1 MKSLIKLSFF
11 FFLIV
16 ACSNQQN
23 SNFNTTRLNEIDT
36 LIYSFIKDNKI
47 PGAVVL
53 VGNNKN
59 ILYHKAFGLKNP
71 ITNEKYVNNDIFRIA
86 SMTKAI
92 TSIGVIKL
100 WEKGE
105 IGLDDPIEKYIPEF
119 KNVQIL
125 DSYYKKDTTYS
136 TIKASKSITIRE
148 LLTHTSG
155 IGYDFIDGNPSI
167 KSIYHK
173 EKQKFM
179 KYGVLCF
186 CDQDI
191 TIGETITKLAKVPL
205 HHNPGEKYTYGIGL
219 DVLGYLIEIVS
230 GKTLDKYF
238 YDEIFSPLEMVDTH
252 FYLPENKYNRLV
264 PVLTKEDKEWVIF
277 EDERF
282 NINYPIEGAKK
293 FFAGGC
299 GLSSTLNDYYNFL
312 TIFLNDGKYKNKQII
327 SKKTNKLLF
336 QNQLPGI
343 ENFYLLNYD
352 KGNLKSESF
361 PLGHGLAFGIIRE
374 EDLRIGGRGS
384 KGTLYWGG
392 YYNTSYFA
400 DPKENIIGLIFKQTQ
415 NIEDNSSELFQR
427 SVFNLVSS
435 DAN

>member
-1 MKSLIKLSFF
+1 MKFFIKLCLLFF
-11 FFLIV
+11 FIV
-16 ACSNQQN
+16 ACSYEPN
-23 SNFNTTRLNEIDT
+23 SNINLNRLNEIDN
-36 LIYSFIKDNKI
+36 LINSFIDDNQI

-53 VGNNKN
+53 VGDNKN
-59 ILYHKAFGLKNP
+59 ILYQKSFGIKNP
-71 ITNEKYVNNDIFRIA
+71 ITDDKYQINDIFRIA

-100 WEKGE
+100 WEKGK

-125 DSYYKKDTTYS
+125 DSYNKKDTTYS
-136 TIKASKSITIRE
+136 TIQTSKSITIRQ

-173 EKQKFM
+173 EKEKFM

-191 TIGETITKLAKVPL
+191 TIGETIRNLAKVPL
-205 HHNPGEKYTYGIGL
+205 HHNPGERYTYGIGL
-219 DVLGYLIEIVS
+219 DVLGYLIEIIS

-238 YDEIFSPLEMVDTH
+238 YDEIFQPLEMNDTY
-252 FYLPENKYNRLV
+252 FYLPENKYDRLV
-264 PVLTKEDKEWVIF
+264 PVLTKKNNKWVMFEDK
-277 EDERF
+277 RF

-299 GLSSTLNDYYNFL
+299 GLSSTISDYYKFL
-312 TIFLNDGKYKNKQII
+312 TVFLNEGKYKDNQII
-327 SKKTNKLLF
+327 SKKTNELIF
-336 QNQLPGI
+336 ENQLPGI

-352 KGNLKSESF
+352 KGNLKAESF
-361 PLGHGLAFGIIRE
+361 PLGHGLAFGIIRD
-374 EDLRIGGRGS
+374 EDLRFGGRGS
-384 KGTLYWGG
+384 KGSLYWGG

-400 DPKENIIGLIFKQTQ
+400 DPKENLIGLIFKQTQ
-415 NIEDNSSELFQR
+415 NIQDNSSELFQR
-427 SVFNLVSS
+427 IVFNLV
-435 DAN
+435 D

>member
-1 MKSLIKLSFF
+1 MKFFIKLCLLFF
-11 FFLIV
+11 FIV
-16 ACSNQQN
+16 TCSYKPN
-23 SNFNTTRLNEIDT
+23 SNINSNRLNEIDN
-36 LIYSFIKDNKI
+36 LINSFIDDNQI

-53 VGNNKN
+53 VGDNKN
-59 ILYHKAFGLKNP
+59 ILYQKSFGIKNP
-71 ITNEKYVNNDIFRIA
+71 ITNDKYQINDIFRIA

-100 WEKGE
+100 WEKGK

-125 DSYYKKDTTYS
+125 DSYNKKDTSYS
-136 TIKASKSITIRE
+136 MIQASKSITIRQ

-173 EKQKFM
+173 EKEKFM

-191 TIGETITKLAKVPL
+191 TIGETIRNLAKVPL
-205 HHNPGEKYTYGIGL
+205 HHNPGERYTYGIGL
-219 DVLGYLIEIVS
+219 DVLGYLIEIIS

-238 YDEIFSPLEMVDTH
+238 YDEIFQPLEMNDTY
-252 FYLPENKYNRLV
+252 FYLPENKYDRLV
-264 PVLTKEDKEWVIF
+264 PVLTKKNNKWVMFEDK
-277 EDERF
+277 RF

-299 GLSSTLNDYYNFL
+299 GLSSTISDYYKFL
-312 TIFLNDGKYKNKQII
+312 TVFLNEGKYKDNQII
-327 SKKTNKLLF
+327 SKKTNELIF
-336 QNQLPGI
+336 ENQLPGI

-352 KGNLKSESF
+352 KGNLKAESF
-361 PLGHGLAFGIIRE
+361 PLGHGLAFGIIRD
-374 EDLRIGGRGS
+374 EDLRFGGRGS
-384 KGTLYWGG
+384 KGSLYWGG

-400 DPKENIIGLIFKQTQ
+400 DPKENLIGLIFKQTQ
-415 NIEDNSSELFQR
+415 NIQDNSSELFQR
-427 SVFNLVSS
+427 IVFNLVE
-435 DAN
+435 

>member
-1 MKSLIKLSFF
+1 MNFFIKLWLLFF
-11 FFLIV
+11 FIV
-16 ACSNQQN
+16 ACSNEQN
-23 SNFNTTRLNEIDT
+23 SNINSNRLNEIDN
-36 LIYSFIKDNKI
+36 LINSFIDDNQI

-53 VGNNKN
+53 VGDNKN
-59 ILYHKAFGLKNP
+59 ILYQKSFGIKNP
-71 ITNEKYVNNDIFRIA
+71 ITNDKYQINDIFRIA

-92 TSIGVIKL
+92 TSVGVIKL
-100 WEKGE
+100 WEKGK

-125 DSYYKKDTTYS
+125 DSYNKKDTTYS
-136 TIKASKSITIRE
+136 TIQASKSITIRQ

-173 EKQKFM
+173 EKEKFM

-191 TIGETITKLAKVPL
+191 TIGETIRNLAKVPL
-205 HHNPGEKYTYGIGL
+205 HHNPGERYTYGVGL
-219 DVLGYLIEIVS
+219 DVLGYLIEIIS

-238 YDEIFSPLEMVDTH
+238 YDEIFQPLEMNDTY
-252 FYLPENKYNRLV
+252 FYLPENKYDRLV
-264 PVLTKEDKEWVIF
+264 PVLTKKNKKWIMFEDK
-277 EDERF
+277 RF

-299 GLSSTLNDYYNFL
+299 GLSSTISDYYKFL
-312 TIFLNDGKYKNKQII
+312 TVFLNEGKYNDNQII
-327 SKKTNKLLF
+327 SKKTNELIF
-336 QNQLPGI
+336 ENQLPGI

-352 KGNLKSESF
+352 KGNLKTESF
-361 PLGHGLAFGIIRE
+361 PLGHGLAFGIIRD
-374 EDLRIGGRGS
+374 EDLRFGGRGS
-384 KGTLYWGG
+384 KGSLYWGG

-400 DPKENIIGLIFKQTQ
+400 DPKENVIGLIFKQTQ
-415 NIEDNSSELFQR
+415 NIQDNSSELFQR
-427 SVFNLVSS
+427 IVFNLVE
-435 DAN
+435 

>member
-1 MKSLIKLSFF
+1 MKFFIKLCLLFCF
-11 FFLIV
+11 IV
-16 ACSNQQN
+16 ACSYEPN
-23 SNFNTTRLNEIDT
+23 SNINSNRLNEIDN
-36 LIYSFIKDNKI
+36 LINSFIDDNQI

-53 VGNNKN
+53 VGDNKN
-59 ILYHKAFGLKNP
+59 ILYQKSFGIKNP
-71 ITNEKYVNNDIFRIA
+71 ITNDKYQVDDIFRIA

-100 WEKGE
+100 WEKGK

-125 DSYYKKDTTYS
+125 DSYNKKDTTYS
-136 TIKASKSITIRE
+136 TIQTSKSISIRQ

-173 EKQKFM
+173 EKEKFM

-191 TIGETITKLAKVPL
+191 TIGETIRNLAKVPL
-205 HHNPGEKYTYGIGL
+205 HHNPGERYTYGIGL
-219 DVLGYLIEIVS
+219 DVLGYLIEIIS

-238 YDEIFSPLEMVDTH
+238 YDEIFQPLDMNDTY
-252 FYLPENKYNRLV
+252 FYLPENKYDRLV
-264 PVLTKEDKEWVIF
+264 PVLTKKNNKWVMFEDK
-277 EDERF
+277 RF

-299 GLSSTLNDYYNFL
+299 GLSSTISDYYKFL
-312 TIFLNDGKYKNKQII
+312 TVFLNEGKYNDNQII
-327 SKKTNKLLF
+327 SKKTNELIF
-336 QNQLPGI
+336 ENQLPGI
-343 ENFYLLNYD
+343 ENFYLLNYE
-352 KGNLKSESF
+352 KGNLKAESF
-361 PLGHGLAFGIIRE
+361 PLGHGLAFGIIRD
-374 EDLRIGGRGS
+374 EDLRFGGRGS
-384 KGTLYWGG
+384 KGSLYWGG

-400 DPKENIIGLIFKQTQ
+400 DPKENVIGLIFKQTQ
-415 NIEDNSSELFQR
+415 NIQDNSSELFQR
-427 SVFNLVSS
+427 IVFNLVE
-435 DAN
+435 

>member
-1 MKSLIKLSFF
+1 MNFFIKLCFF
-11 FFLIV
+11 FFIIV
-16 ACSNQQN
+16 ACSNDQN
-23 SNFNTTRLNEIDT
+23 SNINSNRLNEIDN
-36 LIYSFIKDNKI
+36 LINSFIDDNQI

-53 VGNNKN
+53 VGDNKN
-59 ILYHKAFGLKNP
+59 ILYQKSFGIKNP
-71 ITNEKYVNNDIFRIA
+71 ITNDKYQINDIFRIA

-92 TSIGVIKL
+92 TSVGVIKL
-100 WEKGE
+100 WEKGK

-125 DSYYKKDTTYS
+125 DSYNKKDTTYS
-136 TIKASKSITIRE
+136 TIQASKSITIRQ

-173 EKQKFM
+173 EKEKFM

-191 TIGETITKLAKVPL
+191 TIGETIRNLAKVPL
-205 HHNPGEKYTYGIGL
+205 HHNPGERYTYGVGL
-219 DVLGYLIEIVS
+219 DVLGYLIEIIS

-238 YDEIFSPLEMVDTH
+238 YDEIFQPLEMNDTY
-252 FYLPENKYNRLV
+252 FYLPENKYDRLV
-264 PVLTKEDKEWVIF
+264 PVLTKKNKKWVMFEDK
-277 EDERF
+277 RF

-299 GLSSTLNDYYNFL
+299 GLSSTISDYYKFL
-312 TIFLNDGKYKNKQII
+312 TVFLNEGKYNDNQII
-327 SKKTNKLLF
+327 SKKTNELIF
-336 QNQLPGI
+336 ENQLPGI

-352 KGNLKSESF
+352 KGNLKTESF
-361 PLGHGLAFGIIRE
+361 PLGHGLAFGIIRD
-374 EDLRIGGRGS
+374 EDLRFGGRGS
-384 KGTLYWGG
+384 KGSLYWGG

-400 DPKENIIGLIFKQTQ
+400 DPEENVIGLIFKQTQ
-415 NIEDNSSELFQR
+415 NIQDNSSELFQR
-427 SVFNLVSS
+427 IVFNLVE
-435 DAN
+435 

>member
-1 MKSLIKLSFF
+1 MNFFIKLWLLFF
-11 FFLIV
+11 FIV
-16 ACSNQQN
+16 ACSNEQN
-23 SNFNTTRLNEIDT
+23 SNINSNRLNEIDN
-36 LIYSFIKDNKI
+36 LINSFIDDNQI

-53 VGNNKN
+53 VGDNKN
-59 ILYHKAFGLKNP
+59 ILYQKSFGIKNP
-71 ITNEKYVNNDIFRIA
+71 ITNDKYQINDIFRIA

-100 WEKGE
+100 WEKGK

-125 DSYYKKDTTYS
+125 DSYNKKDTTYS
-136 TIKASKSITIRE
+136 TIQASKSITIRQ

-173 EKQKFM
+173 EKEKFM

-191 TIGETITKLAKVPL
+191 TIGETIRNLAKVPL
-205 HHNPGEKYTYGIGL
+205 HHNPGERYTYGVGL
-219 DVLGYLIEIVS
+219 DVLGYLIEIIS

-238 YDEIFSPLEMVDTH
+238 YDEIFQPLEMNDTY
-252 FYLPENKYNRLV
+252 FYLPENKYDRLV
-264 PVLTKEDKEWVIF
+264 PVLTKKNKKWIMFEDK
-277 EDERF
+277 RF

-299 GLSSTLNDYYNFL
+299 GLSSTISDYYKFL
-312 TIFLNDGKYKNKQII
+312 TVFLNEGKYNDNQII
-327 SKKTNKLLF
+327 SKKTNELIF
-336 QNQLPGI
+336 ENQLPGI

-352 KGNLKSESF
+352 KGNLKTESF
-361 PLGHGLAFGIIRE
+361 PLGHGLAFGIIRD
-374 EDLRIGGRGS
+374 EDLRFGGRGS
-384 KGTLYWGG
+384 KGSLYWGG

-400 DPKENIIGLIFKQTQ
+400 DPKENVIGLIFKQTQ
-415 NIEDNSSELFQR
+415 NIQDNSSELFQR
-427 SVFNLVSS
+427 IVFNLVE
-435 DAN
+435 

>member
-1 MKSLIKLSFF
+1 MNFFIKLWLFF
-11 FFLIV
+11 FFIV
-16 ACSNQQN
+16 ACSNEQN
-23 SNFNTTRLNEIDT
+23 SNINSNRLNEIDN
-36 LIYSFIKDNKI
+36 LINSFIDDNQI

-53 VGNNKN
+53 VGDNKN
-59 ILYHKAFGLKNP
+59 ILYQKSFGIKNP
-71 ITNEKYVNNDIFRIA
+71 ITNDKYQINDIFRIA

-92 TSIGVIKL
+92 TSVGVIKL
-100 WEKGE
+100 WEKGK

-125 DSYYKKDTTYS
+125 DSYNKKDTTYS
-136 TIKASKSITIRE
+136 TIQASKSITIRQ

-173 EKQKFM
+173 EKEKFM

-191 TIGETITKLAKVPL
+191 TIGETIRNLAKVPL
-205 HHNPGEKYTYGIGL
+205 HHNPGERYTYGVGL
-219 DVLGYLIEIVS
+219 DVLGYLIEIIS

-238 YDEIFSPLEMVDTH
+238 YDEIFQPLEMNDTY
-252 FYLPENKYNRLV
+252 FYLPENKYDRLV
-264 PVLTKEDKEWVIF
+264 PVLTKKNKKWVMFEDK
-277 EDERF
+277 RF

-299 GLSSTLNDYYNFL
+299 GLSSTISDYYKFL
-312 TIFLNDGKYKNKQII
+312 TVFLNEGKYNDNQII
-327 SKKTNKLLF
+327 SKKTNELIF
-336 QNQLPGI
+336 ENQLPGI

-352 KGNLKSESF
+352 KGNLKTESF
-361 PLGHGLAFGIIRE
+361 PLGHGLAFGIIRD
-374 EDLRIGGRGS
+374 EDLRFGGRGS
-384 KGTLYWGG
+384 KGSLYWGG

-400 DPKENIIGLIFKQTQ
+400 DPKENVIGLIFKQTQ
-415 NIEDNSSELFQR
+415 SIQDNSSELFQR
-427 SVFNLVSS
+427 IVFNLVE
-435 DAN
+435 

>member
-1 MKSLIKLSFF
+1 MKFFIKLCLLFCF
-11 FFLIV
+11 IV
-16 ACSNQQN
+16 ACSYEPN
-23 SNFNTTRLNEIDT
+23 SNINSNRLNEIDN
-36 LIYSFIKDNKI
+36 LINSFIDDNQI

-53 VGNNKN
+53 VGDNKN
-59 ILYHKAFGLKNP
+59 ILYQKSFGIKNP
-71 ITNEKYVNNDIFRIA
+71 ITDDKYQINDIFRIA

-100 WEKGE
+100 WEKGK

-125 DSYYKKDTTYS
+125 DSFNKKDTTYS
-136 TIKASKSITIRE
+136 TIQTSKSITIRQ

-173 EKQKFM
+173 EKEKFM

-191 TIGETITKLAKVPL
+191 TIGETIRNLAKIPL
-205 HHNPGEKYTYGIGL
+205 HHNPGERYTYGIGL
-219 DVLGYLIEIVS
+219 DVLGYLIEIIS

-238 YDEIFSPLEMVDTH
+238 YDEIFQPLEMNDTY
-252 FYLPENKYNRLV
+252 FYLPENKYDRLV
-264 PVLTKEDKEWVIF
+264 PVLTKKNNKWVMFEDK
-277 EDERF
+277 RF

-299 GLSSTLNDYYNFL
+299 GLSSTISDYYKFL
-312 TIFLNDGKYKNKQII
+312 TVFLNEGKYKDNQII
-327 SKKTNKLLF
+327 SKKTNELIF
-336 QNQLPGI
+336 ENQLPGI

-352 KGNLKSESF
+352 KGNLKAESF
-361 PLGHGLAFGIIRE
+361 PLGHGLAFGIIRD
-374 EDLRIGGRGS
+374 EDLRFGGRGS
-384 KGTLYWGG
+384 KGSLYWGG

-400 DPKENIIGLIFKQTQ
+400 DPKENVIGLIFKQTQ
-415 NIEDNSSELFQR
+415 NIQDNSSELFQR
-427 SVFNLVSS
+427 IVFNLVE
-435 DAN
+435 

>member
-1 MKSLIKLSFF
+1 MKFLIKVILF
-11 FFLIV
+11 FFLAF
-16 ACSNQQN
+16 ACSNHRN
-23 SNFNTTRLNEIDT
+23 SNINTSRLNEIDK
-36 LIYSFIKDNKI
+36 LIHSFIDDNQI

-53 VGNNKN
+53 VGDNKS
-59 ILYHKAFGLKNP
+59 ILYQKAFGVKNP
-71 ITNEKYVNNDIFRIA
+71 LTNEKYMTNDIFRIA

-92 TSIGVIKL
+92 TSLGVIKL
-100 WEKGE
+100 WEKGK

-125 DSYYKKDTTYS
+125 DSYNKNDTTYS
-136 TIKASKSITIRE
+136 TINASKSITIRE

-186 CDQDI
+186 CDQDV
-191 TIGETITKLAKVPL
+191 TIGETIRNLAKVPL
-205 HHNPGEKYTYGIGL
+205 HHNPGERYTYGIGL
-219 DVLGYLIEIVS
+219 DVLGYLIEIIS

-238 YDEIFSPLEMVDTH
+238 YDEIFLPLEMNDTY
-252 FYLPENKYNRLV
+252 FYLPENKNNRLV
-264 PVLTKEDKEWVIF
+264 PVLTKNNNKWVMF

-282 NINYPIEGAKK
+282 NINYPIDGAKK

-299 GLSSTLNDYYNFL
+299 GLSSTISDYYKFL
-312 TIFLNDGKYKNKQII
+312 TVFLNDGKYNDEQII
-327 SKKTNKLLF
+327 NKKTNELIF

-352 KGNLKSESF
+352 KGNLKTESF
-361 PLGHGLAFGIIRE
+361 PLGHGLAFGIIRD

-384 KGTLYWGG
+384 KGSLYWGG

-400 DPKENIIGLIFKQTQ
+400 DPKENVIGLIFKQTQ
-415 NIEDNSSELFQR
+415 NIQDNSSELFQR
-427 SVFNLVSS
+427 AVFNLVE
-435 DAN
+435 

>member
-1 MKSLIKLSFF
+1 MKFFIKLCLLFF
-11 FFLIV
+11 FIV
-16 ACSNQQN
+16 ACSYEPN
-23 SNFNTTRLNEIDT
+23 SNINLNRLNEIDN
-36 LIYSFIKDNKI
+36 LINSFIDDNQI

-53 VGNNKN
+53 VGDNKN
-59 ILYHKAFGLKNP
+59 ILYQKSFGIKNP
-71 ITNEKYVNNDIFRIA
+71 ITDDKYQINDIFRIA

-100 WEKGE
+100 WEKGK

-125 DSYYKKDTTYS
+125 DSYNKKDTTYS
-136 TIKASKSITIRE
+136 TIQTSKSITIRQ

-173 EKQKFM
+173 EKEKFM

-191 TIGETITKLAKVPL
+191 TIGETIRNLAKVPL
-205 HHNPGEKYTYGIGL
+205 HHNPGERYTYGIGL
-219 DVLGYLIEIVS
+219 DVLGYLIEIIS

-238 YDEIFSPLEMVDTH
+238 YDEIFQPLEMNDTY
-252 FYLPENKYNRLV
+252 FYLPENKYDRLV
-264 PVLTKEDKEWVIF
+264 PVLTKKNKKWVMFEDK
-277 EDERF
+277 RF

-299 GLSSTLNDYYNFL
+299 GLSSTISDYYKFL
-312 TIFLNDGKYKNKQII
+312 TVFLNEGKYKDNQII
-327 SKKTNKLLF
+327 SKKTNELIF
-336 QNQLPGI
+336 ENQLPGI

-352 KGNLKSESF
+352 KGNLKAESF
-361 PLGHGLAFGIIRE
+361 PLGHGLAFGIIRD
-374 EDLRIGGRGS
+374 EDLRFGGRGS
-384 KGTLYWGG
+384 KGSLYWGG

-400 DPKENIIGLIFKQTQ
+400 DPKENLIGLIFKQTQ
-415 NIEDNSSELFQR
+415 NIQDNSSELFQR
-427 SVFNLVSS
+427 IVFNLVE
-435 DAN
+435 

>member
-1 MKSLIKLSFF
+1 MKFFIKLCLLFF
-11 FFLIV
+11 FIV
-16 ACSNQQN
+16 ACSYEPN
-23 SNFNTTRLNEIDT
+23 SNINSNRLNEIDN
-36 LIYSFIKDNKI
+36 LINSFIDDNQI

-53 VGNNKN
+53 VGDNKN
-59 ILYHKAFGLKNP
+59 ILYQKSFGIKNP
-71 ITNEKYVNNDIFRIA
+71 ITNDKYQINDIFRIA

-100 WEKGE
+100 WEKGK

-125 DSYYKKDTTYS
+125 DSYNKKDTTYS
-136 TIKASKSITIRE
+136 TIQTSKSITIRQ

-173 EKQKFM
+173 EKEKFM

-191 TIGETITKLAKVPL
+191 TIGETIRNLAKVPL
-205 HHNPGEKYTYGIGL
+205 HHNPGERYTYGIGL
-219 DVLGYLIEIVS
+219 DVLGYLIEIIS

-238 YDEIFSPLEMVDTH
+238 YDEIFQPLEMNDTY
-252 FYLPENKYNRLV
+252 FYLPENKYDRLV
-264 PVLTKEDKEWVIF
+264 PVLTKKNNKWVMFEDK
-277 EDERF
+277 RF

-299 GLSSTLNDYYNFL
+299 GLSSTISDYYKFL
-312 TIFLNDGKYKNKQII
+312 SIFLNEGKYKDNQII
-327 SKKTNKLLF
+327 SKKTNELIF
-336 QNQLPGI
+336 ENQLPGI

-352 KGNLKSESF
+352 KGNLKAESF
-361 PLGHGLAFGIIRE
+361 PLGHGLAFGIIRD
-374 EDLRIGGRGS
+374 EDLRFGGRGS
-384 KGTLYWGG
+384 KGSLYWGG

-400 DPKENIIGLIFKQTQ
+400 DPKENLIGLIFKQTQ
-415 NIEDNSSELFQR
+415 NIQDNSSELFQR
-427 SVFNLVSS
+427 IVFNLVE
-435 DAN
+435 